1 MSKGIAMTTA
11 TLTSKG
17 QITIP
22 KEIRERLLLHA
33 GDKLDFRM
41 TEAGDVILTP
51 VTRRVDEVFGRL
63 RKPGQPALTPAEMD
77 AAIHQRM
84 TKSVT

>member
-1 MSKGIAMTTA
+1 MTTA

-17 QITIP
+17 QVTIP

-33 GDKLDFRM
+33 GDKLDFNL

-51 VTRRVDEVFGRL
+51 VTRRVDDVFGRL
-63 RKPGQPALTPAEMD
+63 RKPGQSALTPAEMD
-77 AAIHQRM
+77 AAIRQRM
-84 TKSVT
+84 ATSVT

>member
-1 MSKGIAMTTA
+1 
-11 TLTSKG
+11 
-17 QITIP
+17 
-22 KEIRERLLLHA
+22 
-33 GDKLDFRM
+33 M

-84 TKSVT
+84 TKSLT

>member
-1 MSKGIAMTTA
+1 MTTA

-33 GDKLDFRM
+33 GDKLDFNL
-41 TEAGDVILTP
+41 TDAGDVILRP

-77 AAIHQRM
+77 AAIQQRM